1 MLIRGIKNMKK
12 RWNQPGSLFV
22 KPAAPAGTA
31 APERA
36 WWKTL
41 LHNLRF
47 FKIFRGLSTA
57 IGAMVLIS
65 MLAGMIFGAI
75 FQEQEEF
82 VPEQMIL
89 TFRLHDGLEEI
100 PAADGFFAGLG
111 SLTERRLSV
120 QEMIEAIDQAAT
132 DPRVKALSFSIE
144 GGDFSIARVQEL
156 RAAIKRFR
164 ASGKPAY
171 AFSPSYAEA
180 GGGMG
185 PYYLAAAFEQIWIQ
199 PVGFLTIM
207 GFDAEMPFAAAA
219 LKKIGINPQFY
230 QRKEYKSVMENIA
243 RENMS
248 PENREMMTSILRDI
262 MDGLVTDIAAD
273 RGMAPQAFRLAVDQ
287 GVFTDQ
293 EAVAAGL
300 VDRIGH
306 GDVLVSEVRKTLS
319 GNPDDENL
327 KLYGLNRYFLNAM
340 ADTVPE
346 NAPKIGFVHAVGN
359 IVPRSDGGGMGDGII
374 AADKTAS
381 AILKGVKDEGIK
393 AIVLRVDSP
402 GGSPT
407 ASETIRRA
415 VERALEKKKPVIVS
429 MGAMA
434 GSGGY
439 WIVTDA
445 TRIFAQPA
453 TLTGSIG
460 VASGKL
466 EASGLMEKIGVNWD
480 GVQIGRNADMNSI
493 VKPFSEDGDKR
504 MQVMM
509 DSIYAAFTDRVARGR
524 KLTPEKVEAI
534 AKGRVW
540 TGRQALG
547 LGLVDELGGL
557 DAALDY
563 AAKQVGAEN
572 RNQVRL
578 VELPRK
584 RTPFD
589 RIFELLN
596 IEVAMGR
603 ITGVAMAVLEK
614 KLDLAAMPSVSVSD
628 PFLAQG
634 LK

>member
-1 MLIRGIKNMKK
+1 MKK

-22 KPAAPAGTA
+22 KPAAPRVPKT
-31 APERA
+31 P
-36 WWKTL
+36 WWDPL
-41 LHNLRF
+41 LRKLSF
-47 FKIFRGLSTA
+47 FRIFRGLSTA
-57 IGAMVLIS
+57 IGAMVLLS
-65 MLAGMIFGAI
+65 MFFGMIFGSALQQ
-75 FQEQEEF
+75 QENP
-82 VPEQMIL
+82 VPQDMIL
-89 TFRLHDGLEEI
+89 VLRLNQGLEEI
-100 PAADGFFAGLG
+100 PAVNSFLAGL
-111 SLTERRLSV
+111 ENIADRRLAV

-132 DPRVKALSFSIE
+132 DPRVRALTLSIE

-185 PYYLAAAFEQIWIQ
+185 PYYLAAAFEQIWLQ
-199 PVGFLTIM
+199 PVGFVTIM

-230 QRKEYKSVMENIA
+230 QRKEYKSVMENIS

-262 MDGLVTDIAAD
+262 MGGLVTDIAAD
-273 RGMAPQAFRLAVDQ
+273 RKMTPQAFRLAVDQ

-300 VDRIGH
+300 VDRLAH
-306 GDVLVSEVRKTLS
+306 GDAVVAELRKLLT
-319 GNPDDENL
+319 GDPENEDL
-327 KLYGLNRYFLNAM
+327 KLYGLNQYYHNAM
-340 ADTVPE
+340 QDTVSDD
-346 NAPKIGFVHAVGN
+346 APQVGFVHAVGN
-359 IVPRSDGGGMGDGII
+359 IVPRADGGGMGDGII

-381 AILKGVKDEGIK
+381 AILKGVKDEDIK

-445 TRIFAQPA
+445 TRIFAQPS

-460 VASGKL
+460 VASGKM
-466 EASGLMEKIGVNWD
+466 EAGELMSKIGVNWD
-480 GVQIGRNADMNSI
+480 GVQIGHNADMNSI
-493 VKPFSEDGDKR
+493 VKPFSEDADKR
-504 MQVMM
+504 MQAMM
-509 DSIYAAFTDRVARGR
+509 DSIYAAFTDRVAKGR
-524 KLTPEKVEAI
+524 KLAPEKVEAI

-557 DAALDY
+557 DSALDY
-563 AAKQVGAEN
+563 AARQVGAEN
-572 RNQVRL
+572 RSQIRL
-578 VELPRK
+578 VELPRP

-589 RIFELLN
+589 RLFELLN

-603 ITGVAMAVLEK
+603 IGGAVTAVLQRKFEE
-614 KLDLAAMPSVSVSD
+614 AAMPAVSVSD
-628 PFLAQG
+628 PFLARG